1 MFVFFT
7 YAPQF
12 VSVEPNTTGE
22 NSESVS
28 PAFTLPKTVSVTDVT
43 ELVAGLLTNERM
55 LLAANIQEAEAN
67 YQEAKERLREFM
79 DGLKGKTAEHSA
91 FGQQTSYW
99 SDTRH
104 LPNGDSVC
112 IDKGEDD
119 CTPDESICGF
129 VRKVEEKVEGF
140 SFSAAIEKHRD
151 DWEEMQSAQYDD
163 AD

>member
-1 MFVFFT
+1 MFVYFT

-12 VSVEPNTTGE
+12 EFVEPNTTGE

-28 PAFTLPKTVSVTDVT
+28 PAFNLPKIVSATEVTV
-43 ELVAGLLTNERM
+43 LVAGLLTEERM
-55 LLAANIQEAEAN
+55 RLAANVQEAETN
-67 YQEAKERLREFM
+67 LREALEWHKEFV
-79 DGLKGKTAEHSA
+79 DGLKGKTAEHPA

-112 IDKGEDD
+112 IDKGDDD
-119 CTPDESICGF
+119 CTPAASICGF

-140 SFSAAIEKHRD
+140 TFAAAIDKHRE

>member
-1 MFVFFT
+1 MFVYFT
-7 YAPQF
+7 YAAQF

-22 NSESVS
+22 NSESTS
-28 PAFTLPKTVSVTDVT
+28 PAFNLPKIVSVTEVT
-43 ELVAGLLTNERM
+43 ELVAGLLTNERE
-55 LLAANIQEAEAN
+55 LLTAKIDEAEAN

-104 LPNGDSVC
+104 LPNGDGVC

-119 CTPDESICGF
+119 CTPPDCICGF

-140 SFSAAIEKHRD
+140 SFAAAIDKHRE
-151 DWEEMQSAQYDD
+151 DWDEITAARYERD
-163 AD
+163 

>member
-12 VSVEPNTTGE
+12 EFVEPNTTGE

-28 PAFTLPKTVSVTDVT
+28 PAFTLPKIVSATEVT

-55 LLAANIQEAEAN
+55 LLAANLNEAEAN
-67 YQEAKERLREFM
+67 VREAKERLKEFT
-79 DGLKGKTAEHSA
+79 DGLKGKTAEHPA

-112 IDKGEDD
+112 IDKGDDD
-119 CTPDESICGF
+119 CTPANSICGF

-140 SFSAAIEKHRD
+140 TFAAAIDKHRE

>member
-1 MFVFFT
+1 MFVYFT
-7 YAPQF
+7 YAAQF

-22 NSESVS
+22 NSESIS
-28 PAFTLPKTVSVTDVT
+28 PAFNLPKIVSVTEVT
-43 ELVAGLLTNERM
+43 DLVAGLLTDERM
-55 LLAANIQEAEAN
+55 RLAGDIQEAEAN

-119 CTPDESICGF
+119 CTPSDSICGF

-140 SFSAAIEKHRD
+140 TFAAAIQKHRE
-151 DWEEMQSAQYDD
+151 DWDEITAAQYDERD
-163 AD
+163 